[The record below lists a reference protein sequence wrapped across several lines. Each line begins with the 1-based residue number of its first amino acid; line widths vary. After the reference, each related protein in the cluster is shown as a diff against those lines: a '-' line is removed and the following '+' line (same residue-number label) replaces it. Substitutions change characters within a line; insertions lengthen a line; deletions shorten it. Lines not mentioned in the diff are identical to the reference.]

1 MHPVKV
7 RYLLLGLPLLIYL
20 AMPSRNFYW
29 DGVAFAI
36 NIEKQLPYADLF
48 HPSHLIYAVSGRWL
62 YRALSF
68 LGIHTRALYALQAAN
83 SILAAASVV
92 LVHKILR
99 LRDFSAHASI
109 VGALLFAF
117 SATWWKFAT
126 DADAYIPSI
135 FLLLYAYCILET
147 WGNAAAAGLAIAV
160 AMLFHE
166 LAIFFLPVAIFR
178 LKGPRN
184 RLVCAACAII
194 PAAIVYGLA
203 YRAIAGAFRVH
214 DFLVWITSHSTDSG
228 FSFQP
233 VHDLLLT
240 IRGTLRLFLGGRIT
254 DAVPGLVSAIA
265 VPAMGAVLVALA
277 VQLWRVR
284 TWKLAQPST
293 DLLLWLGIYVAFLF
307 FWMPQ
312 NTFYRLFYLAPL
324 VVVLCSAVRAM
335 SIDRAIPRLA
345 LSFLI
350 LWNFVSLVYPQS
362 RSESNP
368 PLRFALEQN
377 PRWPAGTPIVFH
389 QFHPDLWTISYFN
402 QQAAWIGLDHVD
414 LAQLDQDL
422 AYAHR
427 QNQPLW
433 MEATAWDLL
442 TADPAGREWLVSH
455 AVPQGTLVYK
465 DSGREFRFYQLR

>member
-36 NIEKQLPYADLF
+36 NIEKQLPYTDLF
-48 HPSHLIYAVSGRWL
+48 HPSHLIYAVTGRWL
-62 YRALSF
+62 YRALNF
-68 LGIHTRALYALQAAN
+68 LGLHTRALYALQAAN
-83 SILAAASVV
+83 SILAAASIV

-99 LRDFSAHASI
+99 LRDFSPHASI

-135 FLLLYAYCILET
+135 FLLLCAYCILET
-147 WGNAAAAGLAIAV
+147 YGNAMTAGFAIGA

-166 LAIFFLPVAIFR
+166 LAIFFLPVAILR

-184 RLVCAACAII
+184 RLVCAAFAII

-203 YRAIAGAFRVH
+203 YWAIAGAFHVH
-214 DFLVWITSHSTDSG
+214 DFLVWITSHSPDSG

-233 VHDLLLT
+233 IHDFVLT
-240 IRGTLRLFLGGRIT
+240 IRGTLRLLLGGRIT
-254 DAVPGLVSAIA
+254 DVVPGLPSALA
-265 VPAMGAVLVALA
+265 VAAMGAVLVALA
-277 VQLWRVR
+277 VHLWRVPK
-284 TWKLAQPST
+284 WKLAHPPK
-293 DLLLWLGIYVAFLF
+293 DVLLWLGIYVAFLF

-324 VVVLCSAVRAM
+324 VVVLGCAMRAM
-335 SIDRAIPRLA
+335 PIDRAIPRLA
-345 LSFLI
+345 VSLLA
-350 LWNFVSLVYPQS
+350 LWNFVFLVYPQS
-362 RSESNP
+362 RIESNP
-368 PLRFALEQN
+368 PLRFALDQN
-377 PRWPAGTPIVFH
+377 RRWPAGTPIVFH

-414 LAQLDQDL
+414 LAQLDRDL

-442 TADPAGREWLVSH
+442 AADPAGREWLVSH
-455 AVPQGTLVYK
+455 AAPQGTLVYK